1 MCTYNIDQIKIDVK
15 KSNKTIKQLEFDK
28 DYLLSQ
34 LESINLLLK
43 KKRTVEIYNK
53 LNNDQKLQW
62 KLYDTHK
69 LKLMEKA
76 IVNGVQNYN
85 CVIFEENSKLLKN
98 TYEIKDNNGKV
109 RNFAGLGFKTL
120 DAFNYIEQ
128 YRNNDLLIFFL
139 FED

>member
-53 LNNDQKLQW
+53 LNKY
-62 KLYDTHK
+62 KT
-69 LKLMEKA
+69 
-76 IVNGVQNYN
+76 
-85 CVIFEENSKLLKN
+85 KLLL
-98 TYEIKDNNGKV
+98 TS
-109 RNFAGLGFKTL
+109 
-120 DAFNYIEQ
+120 
-128 YRNNDLLIFFL
+128 
-139 FED
+139 